1 MIHTVK
7 GYNIVNEEEI
17 DGGFWNSIAFSH
29 AFPHESHLRT
39 EQRKK
44 DYIFL
49 ATFQLIKNL
58 NDLSIIQY
66 TKQHGGYRIK

>member
-7 GYNIVNEEEI
+7 GFSIVSEAEI
-17 DGGFWNSIAFSH
+17 DGVFLNSLAFSH
-29 AFPHESHLRT
+29 PLSHESHLRT
-39 EQRKK
+39 GQRKK

-66 TKQHGGYRIK
+66 TKQLGGYRIK

>member
-7 GYNIVNEEEI
+7 GFNVVSEAEI
-17 DGGFWNSIAFSH
+17 DGVFWNSVAFSH
-29 AFPHESHLRT
+29 ALSHESHLRIG
-39 EQRKK
+39 QRKK

-58 NDLSIIQY
+58 NDLSVIQY
-66 TKQHGGYRIK
+66 TEQHGGYRLK